1 MPIMKTEIL
10 GSTIEINFKDSEKEK
25 LVLIIEKFKK
35 RLDEFKHLEG
45 KVSDKKIL
53 FLAALKIEDIAMNNK
68 LVSETIKLK
77 EENDILKKNHSV
89 YISELDEIEKKL
101 TYLSNKI
108 INSNNEDY

>member
-1 MPIMKTEIL
+1 M
-10 GSTIEINFKDSEKEK
+10 
-25 LVLIIEKFKK
+25 
-35 RLDEFKHLEG
+35 
-45 KVSDKKIL
+45 
-53 FLAALKIEDIAMNNK
+53 FLAALKVEDIAMNNK

-77 EENDILKKNHSV
+77 EENDNLKKNHSI